1 MSRRTSG
8 LLCAAALIA
17 ASGAARAQD
26 TAEAA
31 AMRFLAA
38 TQKLHAAGLSGLPD
52 RRQLRALAPYLT
64 PGLARRFEAAMREQQ
79 RCARKF
85 PDDKPPWAEGDM
97 FSSSFEGYTSFNV
110 APGSAAGGEVPVAFE
125 YREGKDRVEWR
136 DALVLNNVG
145 GRWRI
150 DNVLY
155 RATFQFTSGFG
166 SDLRSSLQA
175 IPACGK

>member
-1 MSRRTSG
+1 MSWPTSG

-17 ASGAARAQD
+17 ASSAARAED
-26 TAEAA
+26 TAESA

-38 TQKLHAAGLSGLPD
+38 YRKLHAAGLSGLPD
-52 RRQLRALAPYLT
+52 STQLRALAPYLT
-64 PGLARRFEAAMREQQ
+64 PGLAKRFEAAMRERR
-79 RCARKF
+79 RCSKKF

-97 FSSSFEGYTSFNV
+97 FSSSFEGYTSFSI
-110 APGSAAGGEVPVAFE
+110 APGSATGGEVPVAFE
-125 YREGKDRVEWR
+125 YREGKNRIEWR
-136 DALVLNNVG
+136 DALVLNNAG
-145 GRWRI
+145 GRWRV